1 MTPSRERWRANN
13 QPWRNSFLQK
23 LLRGGLQP
31 SISIAKDRPD
41 LCTPQN
47 TLDLPPNR
55 KRPSNSNNYKVYLCD
70 YIYQGEKWS
79 IEIQALS
86 YKDAED
92 RMKVISKGE
101 IIGKLVLRIP
111 VLPKKNL
118 VEIIK
123 SWLP

>member
-13 QPWRNSFLQK
+13 QPWRSNFLQK

-31 SISIAKDRPD
+31 SISISKDPSD
-41 LCTPQN
+41 LCISEN
-47 TLDLPPNR
+47 TFDFPPN
-55 KRPSNSNNYKVYLCD
+55 KKVPSNSNNYKVYLCD

-79 IEIQALS
+79 VEIQALS

-92 RMKVISKGE
+92 RMKAISKGE
-101 IIGKLVLRIP
+101 ITGELVFSIP
-111 VLPKKNL
+111 VVPKRNL

-123 SWLP
+123 SWLR